1 MKAPSPAPETDKLPG
16 VFYAVWEDGLE
27 LPVLDV
33 THPAFRVNSESEEL
47 EAQARDWTQ
56 KQNRAGFLGRVFNR
70 YVLPQVLSRSTI
82 GRGLIAANGTHLD
95 ALTTYLL
102 KLGPK
107 ALGNYSDLDRRISG
121 SIAGTLLRVRV
132 QDLASAQARALSPL
146 LADDGTRP
154 LHLLNVAGGPAN
166 DSLNTLLLLNR
177 DNPDL
182 LLRRKSTIHLLDL
195 DANGSRFA
203 ANALAAW
210 QTDGAPLH
218 GVQVELKTSSFD
230 WSQAASLDTV
240 FESIARDAVVLVTS
254 EGGLFDYGADA
265 DILTTLSAIHQ
276 WAPND
281 AQICGTL
288 STPSDAGQAIRRGS
302 VASVITRTVD
312 DFTGLVA
319 KARWVLAEYWTR
331 PTSSGFRLTKA

>member
-1 MKAPSPAPETDKLPG
+1 MKAPSSAPEPNRLPG
-16 VFYAVWEDGLE
+16 VFYAAWEDGLE

-33 THPAFRVNSESEEL
+33 THPAFRVNSTSEEL
-47 EAQARDWTQ
+47 EAQAHDWTQ
-56 KQNRAGFLGRVFNR
+56 QHNRAGFLGRWFHR
-70 YVLPQVLSRSTI
+70 YVLPKILSRSTI
-82 GRGLIAANGTHLD
+82 GRGLIAANRTHLD

-121 SIAGTLLRVRV
+121 SIAGTLLRLRV

-146 LADDGTRP
+146 LADDRHRP

-177 DNPDL
+177 DNSHL
-182 LLRRKSTIHLLDL
+182 LVQRKSTIHLLDL

-218 GVQVELKTSSFD
+218 GVEVELDAKPFD
-230 WSQAASLDTV
+230 WSQAASLDSI
-240 FESIARDAVVLVTS
+240 FESIASNAIVLVTS
-254 EGGLFDYGADA
+254 EGGLFDYGSDA
-265 DILTTLSAIHQ
+265 DILTTLSAVHQ
-276 WAPND
+276 GAPDD

-288 STPSDAGQAIRRGS
+288 STPSDTGLAIRRGS
-302 VASVITRTVD
+302 LASVITRTVD

-319 KARWVLAEYWTR
+319 KASWALAEHWTR